1 VPLFIW
7 KRSYETGVPEIDLD
21 HRQLVGVINELYE
34 AMKLGQG
41 HDLASQ
47 TIDRM
52 LGYIGDH
59 FATEEGFMR
68 AYAYPGIAEHEEAHR
83 ELTAK
88 VRELDARRRSGT
100 TLPVAEMLTILSD
113 WLKNHILVED
123 KKVGAFLKRG
133 TA

>member
-1 VPLFIW
+1 MPLFIW

-47 TIDRM
+47 TVDR
-52 LGYIGDH
+52 LLEYVRNH
-59 FATEEGFMR
+59 FANEEGFMR
-68 AYAYPGIAEHEEAHR
+68 AHAYPGLAEHEQAHR

-88 VRELDARRRSGT
+88 VRELDARRRSGSA
-100 TLPVAEMLTILSD
+100 LPVAEMLTILCD

-123 KKVGAFLKRG
+123 KKAGSFLKRV